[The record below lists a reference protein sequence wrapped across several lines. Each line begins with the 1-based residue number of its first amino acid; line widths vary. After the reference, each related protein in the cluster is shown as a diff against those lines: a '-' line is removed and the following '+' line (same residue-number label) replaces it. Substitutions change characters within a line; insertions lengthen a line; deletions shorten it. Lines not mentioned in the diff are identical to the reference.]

1 MDAASDV
8 RRQMLPTKT
17 VPSPDAT
24 RPGSG
29 ILTPSSAASLNHE
42 MNGSGAALRK
52 RKRDSSTMEDL
63 LKPTIVVKVGFS
75 TQARRAL
82 ANATDRRILRSSSRN
97 PSYSSL

>member
-8 RRQMLPTKT
+8 RRQMLPAKT

-29 ILTPSSAASLNHE
+29 ILTPSSATSLNHE
-42 MNGSGAALRK
+42 TNGSSAALRK

-63 LKPTIVVKVGFS
+63 LKPTIVVKVSFS
-75 TQARRAL
+75 LRARLAL
-82 ANATDRRILRSSSRN
+82 ANAVDRRIPRSFSRS
-97 PSYSSL
+97 PSCYNL

>member
-8 RRQMLPTKT
+8 RRQMLPAKT
-17 VPSPDAT
+17 VPSSDAT

-42 MNGSGAALRK
+42 TNGSSATLRK

-82 ANATDRRILRSSSRN
+82 ANARDRRILQSSSR
-97 PSYSSL
+97 SLLYSSL